1 MSSPIMMKV
10 LADNGK
16 AFLINLQFV
25 EVVEF
30 PSPIVALANNLNVE
44 KVVMQGGEVIALPP
58 GTWTAALAD
67 LYAEFDDNPQPM
79 ENVKGQLYI
88 MPAI

>member
-1 MSSPIMMKV
+1 MASPIMIKV
-10 LADNGK
+10 VADNGT

-30 PSPIVALANNLNVE
+30 PSPIVQLANNLNVE
-44 KVVMQGGEVIALPP
+44 RVTMEGGEIIQLPP
-58 GTWTAALAD
+58 GTWEAAMAA
-67 LYAEFDDNPQPM
+67 LYAEFNDNPQPM

-88 MPAI
+88 MPTP